1 MAFIRISLMTPLSGQ
16 DGRVQDLLDQL
27 LRFYQDRPGFIT
39 AYRLAPDAHAETKR
53 VGRIS
58 IWEGEDYAHRTANEQ
73 RDMAIQSELKLATV
87 DATHEE
93 YSFTGVQAE

>member
-1 MAFIRISLMTPLSGQ
+1 MMTPQFGQ
-16 DGRVQDLLDQL
+16 DERVQELLDQL

-58 IWEGEDYAHRTANEQ
+58 VWESEDDAHRTANEQ
-73 RDMAIQSELKLATV
+73 RDMAIQSELKLATQ

-93 YSFTGVQAE
+93 HSFTGVQAE